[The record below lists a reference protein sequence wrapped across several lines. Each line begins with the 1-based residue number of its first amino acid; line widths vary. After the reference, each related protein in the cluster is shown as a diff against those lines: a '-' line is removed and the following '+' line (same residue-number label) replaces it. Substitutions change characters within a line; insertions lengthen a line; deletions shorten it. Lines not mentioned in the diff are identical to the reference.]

1 MLYDLRNMDIRNFC
15 IIAHI
20 DHGKSTLADRFL
32 ELTGAVEKRK
42 MREQFLDQ
50 MDLERERGITIKL
63 QPVRMFYRKNQ
74 EKYMLNLIDTPGHA
88 DFAYEVSRSLL
99 AVEGAILLV
108 DATQGIQAQTL
119 ANFNFAKKCGL
130 TIIPVL
136 NKIDVPIH
144 DLDARILELAHLVG
158 SDVGDV
164 KLISG
169 KTGHGVLELLDEVV
183 KKVPPPTRDPL
194 EPSRALI
201 FDSHFDNHRGVIA
214 NVRVLDGTFRGGER
228 IMLFQNDKDA
238 EIMEVGQFKPALE
251 KVDELVAG
259 EIGYIATG
267 IKDPGV
273 VRVGDTIVLKRDFEA
288 KKVAPFPGYKEPH
301 PMVFVSFYPDSA
313 DDYLDLQKSL
323 SKLKLNDA
331 ALFYEPEQSLIFG
344 RGFRAGFLGLL
355 HLDVTIERLKR
366 EYNIV
371 TIVTTPSVSY
381 QLVMKDGT
389 VRTIY
394 RASDYD
400 NNGNIIEI
408 REPWID
414 LEILTPKHYYGSILS
429 LVENYRLEVGNVD
442 SLGDAQVIHFK
453 APLAEII
460 INFYDALKSIS
471 QGYASMSY
479 SFSEYR
485 IGDLERLDVVIAGE
499 RFDGFSRILPR
510 SKIEREA
517 RAVTEKLKEL
527 LPRENFSVA
536 IQAVVGSRIV
546 ARETIPALKKD
557 VTGYLYGGDR
567 SRKMKLWKKQKEGKK
582 KLKQFGKVTIEP
594 HIFYEVFK

>member
-1 MLYDLRNMDIRNFC
+1 MNIRNFC

-32 ELTGAVEKRK
+32 EMTHTVEKRK

-63 QPVRMFYRKNQ
+63 QPVRMMYTP
-74 EKYMLNLIDTPGHA
+74 EGTDMPYVLNLIDTPGHA

-99 AVEGAILLV
+99 AVEGAVLLV

-119 ANFNFAKKCGL
+119 ANYMFAQQCGL
-130 TIIPVL
+130 TIIPAL
-136 NKIDVPIH
+136 NKIDLAPQ
-144 DLDARILELAHLVG
+144 DLETRVMELAQLVG
-158 SDVGDV
+158 VEMDRV

-169 KTGHGVLELLDEVV
+169 KTGEGVRNLLETIVAEI
-183 KKVPPPTRDPL
+183 PPPTGNASRS
-194 EPSRALI
+194 SRALI
-201 FDSHFDNHRGVIA
+201 FDSHFDNHKGVIA
-214 NVRVLDGTFRGGER
+214 NVRVLDGEFRAHER
-228 IMLFQNDKDA
+228 MVLFQNKKDA
-238 EIMEVGQFKPALE
+238 DIMEVGYFNPTHETSVCLYT
-251 KVDELVAG
+251 G

-273 VRVGDTIVLKRDFEA
+273 VRVGDTIVVRRDVDAGRVE
-288 KKVAPFPGYKEPH
+288 PFPGYEEPR
-301 PMVFVSFYPDSA
+301 PMVFVSCYPSSA
-313 DDYLDLQKSL
+313 DDYPHLARSL

-355 HLDVTIERLKR
+355 HLDVAIERMKR
-366 EYNIV
+366 EYNIEMM
-371 TIVTTPSVSY
+371 VTTPSVSY
-381 QLVMKDGT
+381 QVAGKDGI
-389 VRTIY
+389 VRLIY

-400 NNGNIIEI
+400 MNEQALEI
-408 REPWID
+408 REPWVR
-414 LEILTPKHYYGSILS
+414 LEILAPQRYYGNVLQ
-429 LVENYRLEVGNVD
+429 LVENYRLQLMGVEGF
-442 SLGDAQVIHFK
+442 GDGQVIHFE

-460 INFYDALKSIS
+460 VNFYDNLKSVS

-479 SFSEYR
+479 TFLEYR
-485 IGDLERLDVVIAGE
+485 KGDLERLDILIAGE
-499 RFDGFSRILPR
+499 RFDGFSRILPK
-510 SKIEREA
+510 SKIEREG
-517 RAVTEKLKEL
+517 RAVAAKLKDL
-527 LPRENFSVA
+527 LPRENFAVA
-536 IQAVVGSRIV
+536 IQAAVGSRIV
-546 ARETIPALKKD
+546 ARETIPALRKD

-582 KLKQFGKVTIEP
+582 RLKELGKVTVEP